1 MKLKNIA
8 INNLRRRK
16 ARAIFL
22 VLSLMIGAG
31 SIVALFS
38 TTRILEKDVVH
49 KMEEYGANI
58 VITPKSEGLSL
69 NYGGFDMGGVMFDV
83 KEISQTDLEKIKN
96 IKNAANIRT
105 VSPKIFGAYEHQAG
119 KVLIVGIDFDSEF
132 TLKPWWK
139 INGNKPQSDM
149 EIIGGH
155 DAAKRLNLKSGSETD
170 FFEKRFKVSGIIN
183 PTGSQDDNLIFMDLK
198 QAQQL
203 FGKQDKVAMADVA
216 AHCGD
221 CPVHEI
227 VKQISEI
234 IPGVKVT
241 AVQQVVQ
248 GRMDTLAALKKLSL
262 GISVIVLLVGSMVVF
277 VTMMASVSERTRE
290 IGIFSAIGFR
300 RSHIMRII
308 LMEALIVSFA
318 AGILGYAAGIGGT
331 RAIMPFFVENMP
343 KFTIDP
349 LIPVWTVMLAVVIG
363 MAASFY
369 PAMTAS
375 RMDPS
380 EALRTL

>member
-16 ARAIFL
+16 ARAVFL

-31 SIVALFS
+31 SIVALFT
-38 TTRILEKDVVH
+38 TTRILEEDIAH

-58 VITPKSEGLSL
+58 VMTSAAQGLAL
-69 NYGGFDMGGVMFDV
+69 NYGGFDMGGITFDV
-83 KEISQTDLEKIKN
+83 KEIVQADLEKIKT
-96 IKNAANIRT
+96 IKNARNIKI
-105 VSPKIFGAYEHQAG
+105 VSPKIFGTYEHESG
-119 KVLIVGIDFDSEF
+119 KGIIAGIDFDSEF
-132 TLKPWWK
+132 ALKPWWK
-139 INGNKPQSDM
+139 ISGKKPVSDM
-149 EIIGGH
+149 EIIGGQNAV
-155 DAAKRLNLKSGSETD
+155 DLLNLKIGENTG
-170 FFEKRFKVSGIIN
+170 FYGKQFKLSGIIES
-183 PTGSQDDNLIFMDLK
+183 TGSQDDNLIFMNLNRAQELFNK
-198 QAQQL
+198 Q
-203 FGKQDKVAMADVA
+203 GKIAMVDVA

-227 VKQISEI
+227 VRQISEK
-234 IPGVKVT
+234 IPNARVT

-248 GRMDTLAALKKLSL
+248 GRMDTLEALRKLSL

-277 VTMMASVSERTRE
+277 VTMMASVNERTRE

-318 AGILGYAAGIGGT
+318 AGLLGYGAGMGGA
-331 RAIMPFFVENMP
+331 RAVMPFFVEKMP
-343 KFTIDP
+343 GFEINP
-349 LIPVWTVMLAVVIG
+349 LIPACTVLLSIAIG
-363 MAASFY
+363 IAASLY

-380 EALRTL
+380 KALRTL